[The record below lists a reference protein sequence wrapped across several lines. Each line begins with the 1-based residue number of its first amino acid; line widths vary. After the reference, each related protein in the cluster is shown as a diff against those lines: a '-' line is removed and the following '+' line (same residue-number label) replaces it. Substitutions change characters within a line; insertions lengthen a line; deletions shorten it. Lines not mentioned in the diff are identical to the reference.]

1 MPRLWAAVPLCAAA
15 LCAVPATAALHQSPT
30 PDHTIDLLTQPTDDE
45 AALRR
50 VSEHE
55 QVWFPA
61 GGGTAVSPTHTPPPA
76 QPLSLR
82 LVGLDRLSYRIGD
95 TFVYEVLITNGGD
108 KPVAVPTSLQQSRFR
123 RQMRD
128 VISALLGLSCDDE
141 MTGLQVFG
149 TQALYGS
156 PEVPGSVIVLRPK
169 ETLQLRAP
177 GRWYMTS
184 SFRKAP
190 PKEWI
195 LNLWLRADLHLAT
208 LPERIPS
215 LSSGNTVSIEL
226 GGPTER
232 R

>member
-1 MPRLWAAVPLCAAA
+1 M
-15 LCAVPATAALHQSPT
+15 
-30 PDHTIDLLTQPTDDE
+30 
-45 AALRR
+45 RR
-50 VSEHE
+50 
-55 QVWFPA
+55 
-61 GGGTAVSPTHTPPPA
+61 
-76 QPLSLR
+76 
-82 LVGLDRLSYRIGD
+82 RIGD
-95 TFVYEVLITNGGD
+95 TFVYEILITNGGD
-108 KPVAVPTSLQQSRFR
+108 KPVAFPASLQQSRFR

-208 LPERIPS
+208 LPSGS
-215 LSSGNTVSIEL
+215 LALVGQHGLDRARRTNRATVA
-226 GGPTER
+226 PACHRPRTHPR
-232 R
+232 